1 MLIPIATGALV
12 TLLAFIL
19 MGPTSSIATFN
30 SSDVMF
36 TQMMLPHHLQAIDMA
51 EMLLNRV

>member
-36 TQMMLPHHLQAIDMA
+36 AQMMLPHHLQAIDMA
-51 EMLLNRV
+51 EML